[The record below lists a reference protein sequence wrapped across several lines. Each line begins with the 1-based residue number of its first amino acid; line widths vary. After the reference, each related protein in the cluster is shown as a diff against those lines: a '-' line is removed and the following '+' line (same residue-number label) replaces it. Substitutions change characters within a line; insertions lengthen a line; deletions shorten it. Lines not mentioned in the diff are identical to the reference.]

1 MCDTSASVSDMAS
14 YSRYHMD
21 YMAGELKLPNVGQD
35 QECWGG
41 HIIANPGNVRWVIP
55 VYTPPVDRPPESG

>member
-1 MCDTSASVSDMAS
+1 MCDTSASASDMAS
-14 YSRYHMD
+14 YSLYHMD
-21 YMAGELKLPNVGQD
+21 YMNGTVQIPNVGQD

-55 VYTPPVDRPPESG
+55 VYTPPVDPPQSG